1 MPAATTDDQLR
12 GAILGAAVD
21 LCRTHGYAR
30 LSLAAIADRAGVEVA
45 TLQRWWQVK
54 GAVVIEAFR
63 RVVGRDLGYP
73 DTGDFAADLREQL
86 TAVVRIFAD
95 PFTGRV
101 LAEVIADAQHD
112 PLVAEAFLRQVFGP
126 NRAAARQRFQLAQE
140 QGQLRQD
147 LDLDAAIDLTFSPIW
162 FRLLLRTGPLTPSY
176 ADTIVALAL
185 EGLRQCLV
193 PGDNRGSK
201 RLEPSE
207 SP

>member
-12 GAILGAAVD
+12 GAVLEAAVD

-30 LSLAAIADRAGVEVA
+30 LSMAAIADRAGVDAA
-45 TLQRWWQVK
+45 TIQRWWQVK
-54 GAVVIEAFR
+54 GAVVIDAFR

-73 DTGDFAADLREQL
+73 NSGDFAADLRGQL

-112 PLVAEAFLRQVFGP
+112 PLVAEAFLGRVFGP

-162 FRLLLRTGPLTPSY
+162 FRLLLHTGPLTPSY

-185 EGLRQCLV
+185 EGLRPCLV
-193 PGDNRGSK
+193 PGDGRGGSK
-201 RLEPSE
+201 R
-207 SP
+207 